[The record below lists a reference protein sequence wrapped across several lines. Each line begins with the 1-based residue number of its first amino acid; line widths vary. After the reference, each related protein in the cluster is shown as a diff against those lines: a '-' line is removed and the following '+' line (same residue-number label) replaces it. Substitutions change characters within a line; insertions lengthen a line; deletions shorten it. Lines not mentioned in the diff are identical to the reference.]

1 MPIQDLNVEKH
12 TNLLI
17 RTVVKLLN
25 VLLNR
30 RLGSSPSCTH
40 PGLIS
45 IAALGPIRS
54 SPNMNLGSEDH
65 NSNFFLF
72 LFFFA
77 STSKHCLSQKRTISQ
92 VLHLIA
98 QSLVLRSFMA
108 LDGLLI
114 IQIVDLFSA

>member
-30 RLGSSPSCTH
+30 RLGSSLSCTH

-54 SPNMNLGSEDH
+54 SPNMNLGSQDH
-65 NSNFFLF
+65 NSNFLF
-72 LFFFA
+72 LFFCFNIKTLFIA
-77 STSKHCLSQKRTISQ
+77 KKDNLTSAAPDRPVT
-92 VLHLIA
+92 
-98 QSLVLRSFMA
+98 SFE
-108 LDGLLI
+108 
-114 IQIVDLFSA
+114 IVYGFGWSADHTNC